1 MQDFDFILL
10 LNRRFSG
17 EITPAESRKLEAWLS
32 LSPENEQIAAEYR
45 RVWEH
50 AAQQDK
56 AFDLN
61 LDAEFQRLL
70 AQLEVPERPAARVVP
85 MWRRVLRVAA
95 ALALLAAATWTFRE
109 LAISDAPTML
119 VERIEDADK
128 RLIEL
133 PDGSKVWLRKHAR
146 LHYPAQFAKQE
157 RRVRLSG
164 EAYFEVAH
172 RTEQPFR
179 VELERGG
186 LVEVLG
192 TQFNVRTTDQ
202 NDETC
207 VLVREGRVRFFPDG
221 QGAGT
226 VLSAKDKAVYGKP
239 GEPLVLS
246 KVATFNEL
254 AWQSD
259 QLEFDSTPLTH
270 VLADLGKHY
279 GVQIE
284 LANSALRNCSY
295 SALLYDDL
303 PIDSVVEDLAVI
315 YRFQVARPAAGRYRL
330 TGGVCPK

>member
-17 EITPAESRKLEAWLS
+17 EITPTESRKLEDWLA

-56 AFDLN
+56 TFDLN
-61 LDAEFQRLL
+61 LDTEFQRLL
-70 AQLEVPERPAARVVP
+70 ARIEVAERPAARVVP
-85 MWRRVLRVAA
+85 MWRRALRVAA
-95 ALALLAAATWTFRE
+95 ALTLLAAATWTFRE
-109 LAISDAPTML
+109 LAIPDAPQML
-119 VERIEDADK
+119 VEHVEDTDK

-133 PDGSKVWLRKHAR
+133 PDGSKVWLRQQAR
-146 LHYPAQFAKQE
+146 LHYPAQFAKAE

-172 RTEQPFR
+172 RAEQPFR

-192 TQFNVRTTDQ
+192 TQFNVRTADQ

-207 VLVREGRVRFFPDG
+207 VLVREGKVRFIPDG
-221 QGAGT
+221 KGAGT
-226 VLSAKDKAVYGKP
+226 VLSARDKAVYGKP

-246 KVATFNEL
+246 KVPTFNEL
-254 AWQSD
+254 AWQSE
-259 QLEFDSTPLTH
+259 QLEFNDTPLRD

-284 LANSALRNCSY
+284 LAAPALRNCAY
-295 SALLYDDL
+295 TALLYDDL
-303 PIDSVVEDLAVI
+303 PIDSIVEDLAVI
-315 YRFQVARPAAGRYRL
+315 YRLQVARPAAGHYRL